1 MTVTNTTPLARRSGT
16 SNRMV
21 QLHWSELTN
30 ELADLRCDVA
40 GLVQR
45 FGSEYGGGT
54 EPAQRAEQLVAAIQ
68 RLEWALARQQSR
80 CMAAAAGK

>member
-1 MTVTNTTPLARRSGT
+1 MTAQNTTLSARRVGA

-21 QLHWSELTN
+21 QLHWSALSN
-30 ELADLRCDVA
+30 ELAELRSDVA
-40 GLVQR
+40 GLAHR

-80 CMAAAAGK
+80 CMSAAAGK